1 MKFKIVITAFMLMLA
16 IPAAAQFVT
25 VEQAYEIALSDLR
38 LPRSQSGTI
47 AFKECEKCDYM
58 TKRVGQTTH
67 YRINGKSVSL
77 ERFRLALAK
86 VRDRSSKPI
95 TVLHHLERNQVTEVL
110 VNL

>member
-1 MKFKIVITAFMLMLA
+1 MKFKIVITALMLMLA
-16 IPAAAQFVT
+16 FPAAAEFVT

-58 TKRVGQTTH
+58 TKRVGPTTH

-77 ERFRLALAK
+77 EKFRFALAN